1 MVVRKRACVFALSM
15 MRRAPACSRA
25 RSMEDMP
32 LSGDIYER
40 VANAPVVPHGLP
52 LVVLLTGFTDAGSA
66 VTGLID
72 HLRETASPEPVV
84 VFDNDMLL
92 DYRARRPVISFDQ
105 DHLTEFR
112 PSRLELSLA
121 TDALGR
127 PFLLL
132 SGYEPDFAWNRF
144 ADAVLDLATQF
155 GTSGLHWV
163 HSIAMPVPHTRPIGT
178 TVSGN
183 RREMT
188 VAHSVWRPR
197 TQVPATVGHLLEF
210 RFVERGDSAVS
221 FVLLVPHYLAETENP
236 DAVITA
242 AERLMASTGL
252 VLMLDAVQERRTDY
266 LARVDEQ
273 VAGNDELQEMVHN
286 LERRY
291 DAYMAGRNPDDD
303 SYDEGGFSERDL
315 PSADELAAELE
326 RYLASRPSGDDEKP
340 SRG

>member
-1 MVVRKRACVFALSM
+1 M
-15 MRRAPACSRA
+15 PA
-25 RSMEDMP
+25 
-32 LSGDIYER
+32 
-40 VANAPVVPHGLP
+40 VPHGLP

-66 VTGLID
+66 VSGLID
-72 HLRETASPEPVV
+72 HLRETASPQPVV
-84 VFDNDMLL
+84 VFDNDALL
-92 DYRARRPVISFDQ
+92 DYRARRPVISFEQ

-121 TDALGR
+121 TDALGQ

-132 SGYEPDFAWNRF
+132 AGYEPDFAWNAF
-144 ADAVLDLATQF
+144 AQTVLDLAAEF
-155 GTSGLHWV
+155 EVSGLNWV

-183 RREMT
+183 RRELT

-197 TQVPATVGHLLEF
+197 TQVPATAGHLLEF
-210 RFVERGDSAVS
+210 RFVESGRRAVG

-236 DAVITA
+236 DAVIA
-242 AERLMASTGL
+242 AADKLMASTGL
-252 VLMLDAVQERRTDY
+252 VLLLDAVQERREDY
-266 LARVDEQ
+266 LTRVDEQ
-273 VAGNDELQEMVHN
+273 VAGNEELQQMVHN

-303 SYDEGGFSERDL
+303 TYDEGGFSERDL

-326 RYLASRPSGDDEKP
+326 RYLASRPSGDDDKP
-340 SRG
+340 GRG

>member
-1 MVVRKRACVFALSM
+1 
-15 MRRAPACSRA
+15 
-25 RSMEDMP
+25 MP
-32 LSGDIYER
+32 NPSDIHER
-40 VANAPVVPHGLP
+40 VANAPAVPHGLP

-66 VTGLID
+66 VSGLID
-72 HLRETASPEPVV
+72 HLRESADLQPVV
-84 VFDNDMLL
+84 VFDNDALL

-112 PSRLELSLA
+112 PPRLELSLG
-121 TDALGR
+121 TDALGQK
-127 PFLLL
+127 FLLL
-132 SGYEPDFAWNRF
+132 AGYEPDFLWNEF
-144 ADAVLDLATQF
+144 ARVVLALADELEV
-155 GTSGLHWV
+155 SGMNWV

-183 RREMT
+183 RRELT

-197 TQVPATVGHLLEF
+197 TQVPATAGHLLEF
-210 RFVERGDSAVS
+210 RFAERGDRVVG

-242 AERLMASTGL
+242 AERLMAATGL
-252 VLMLDAVQERRTDY
+252 VLMLDEVRGRREDY

-273 VAGNDELQEMVHN
+273 VIGNDELQQMVHN

-291 DAYMAGRNPDDD
+291 DAYMAGRDPEDG
-303 SYDEGGFSERDL
+303 SYDEGGFNERDL

-326 RYLASRPSGDDEKP
+326 RYLASRPSGDDDKQG
-340 SRG
+340 RG

>member
-1 MVVRKRACVFALSM
+1 M
-15 MRRAPACSRA
+15 
-25 RSMEDMP
+25 
-32 LSGDIYER
+32 
-40 VANAPVVPHGLP
+40 PHGLP

-66 VTGLID
+66 VSGLID
-72 HLRETASPEPVV
+72 HLRDSADLQPVV
-84 VFDNDMLL
+84 VFDNDALL

-112 PSRLELSLA
+112 PQRLELSLG
-121 TDALGR
+121 TDALGQK
-127 PFLLL
+127 FLLL
-132 SGYEPDFAWNRF
+132 AGYEPDFLWNQF
-144 ADAVLDLATQF
+144 ARVVLELADEYEV
-155 GTSGLHWV
+155 SGLNWV

-183 RREMT
+183 RRELT

-197 TQVPATVGHLLEF
+197 TQVPATAGHLLEF
-210 RFVERGDSAVS
+210 RFAERGDRVVG

-252 VLMLDAVQERRTDY
+252 VLMLDEVRARREDY

-273 VAGNDELQEMVHN
+273 VIGNDELQQMVLG

-291 DAYMAGRNPDDD
+291 DAYMAGRDPEDG
-303 SYDEGGFSERDL
+303 SYDEGGFNERDL

-326 RYLASRPSGDDEKP
+326 RYLASRPSSDEDKP
-340 SRG
+340 GRG

>member
-1 MVVRKRACVFALSM
+1 
-15 MRRAPACSRA
+15 
-25 RSMEDMP
+25 MP
-32 LSGDIYER
+32 FSGEIHER
-40 VANAPVVPHGLP
+40 VANAPVVPRGLP
-52 LVVLLTGFTDAGSA
+52 LVALLTGFTDAGSA
-66 VTGLID
+66 VSGLID
-72 HLRETASPEPVV
+72 HLRETTSPQPVV

-112 PSRLELSLA
+112 PQRLELSLA
-121 TDALGR
+121 TDALGQ

-132 SGYEPDFAWNRF
+132 AGYEPDFAWNAF
-144 ADAVLDLATQF
+144 AQVVLDLAAEYEVT
-155 GTSGLHWV
+155 GLNWV

-183 RREMT
+183 RRELN

-197 TQVPATVGHLLEF
+197 TQVPATAGHLLEF
-210 RFVERGDSAVS
+210 RFAERGDRAVG

-252 VLMLDAVQERRTDY
+252 VLVLDAVQERRDDY
-266 LARVDEQ
+266 LGRIDEQ
-273 VAGNDELQEMVHN
+273 VLGNEELQQMVHN

-291 DAYMAGRNPDDD
+291 DAYMAGRDPDDGT
-303 SYDEGGFSERDL
+303 YDDGGFSERDI

-326 RYLASRPSGDDEKP
+326 RYLASRPSGDEDKP
-340 SRG
+340 GRG

>member
-1 MVVRKRACVFALSM
+1 M
-15 MRRAPACSRA
+15 
-25 RSMEDMP
+25 
-32 LSGDIYER
+32 
-40 VANAPVVPHGLP
+40 
-52 LVVLLTGFTDAGSA
+52 VLLTGFTDAGNA
-66 VTGLID
+66 VSGLIE
-72 HLRETASPEPVV
+72 HLRETTSPAPVV
-84 VFDNDMLL
+84 VFDNDVLL

-112 PSRLELSLA
+112 PQKLDLSLA
-121 TDALGR
+121 TDALGQ

-132 SGYEPDFAWNRF
+132 AGYEPDFAWNAF
-144 ADAVLDLATQF
+144 ARTVLDLATEF
-155 GTSGLHWV
+155 EVAGLSWV

-183 RREMT
+183 RRDLT

-197 TQVPATVGHLLEF
+197 TQVPATAGHLLEF
-210 RFVERGDSAVS
+210 RFAERGDRAVG

-242 AERLMASTGL
+242 AQRLMAATGL
-252 VLMLDAVQERRTDY
+252 VLMLDEVQERREDY

-273 VAGNDELQEMVHN
+273 VLGNDELQQMVQN

-326 RYLASRPSGDDEKP
+326 RYLASRPSDEDKP
-340 SRG
+340 GRG